1 MGKASKFRRSWGRH
15 SKHLREKLT
24 KVWPQTSRSLH
35 KPDSSWGHEGGRLR
49 QLTSTSTMVAC
60 PGGPWPPTPLL
71 VHRPGSWEVRHQA
84 WILREIRTHS
94 SRPRLLSWLML
105 TNQVTQHIQRSSN
118 GSERGQPSEARAHT
132 GRRKGA
138 EWHVS
143 AAGDVGGGGGSF
155 EWIYLLPLG
164 RDLSMKSSP
173 PRSCSWMT
181 SGSLINSK
189 MGPSPSTI
197 HFGRLEGRETA
208 FQCFLPKDT
217 KCKSPGKGTQV
228 HWNTPSCKHPTNIK
242 IIHSVLEP
250 QKCVF
255 PLSRWKYYKFS
266 AAEWLLDKTKRAESI
281 KYTSY
286 AGTVRPLWRGCGPD
300 CRKAWRWHWWRS
312 QSSAVVCGSDLE
324 DTAKTVLP

>member
-1 MGKASKFRRSWGRH
+1 M
-15 SKHLREKLT
+15 
-24 KVWPQTSRSLH
+24 
-35 KPDSSWGHEGGRLR
+35 D
-49 QLTSTSTMVAC
+49 
-60 PGGPWPPTPLL
+60 LL
-71 VHRPGSWEVRHQA
+71 
-84 WILREIRTHS
+84 I
-94 SRPRLLSWLML
+94 
-105 TNQVTQHIQRSSN
+105 
-118 GSERGQPSEARAHT
+118 
-132 GRRKGA
+132 
-138 EWHVS
+138 
-143 AAGDVGGGGGSF
+143 AAGKRPQHEVIS
-155 EWIYLLPLG
+155 
-164 RDLSMKSSP
+164 

-300 CRKAWRWHWWRS
+300 CRKAWRWRWWRS
-312 QSSAVVCGSDLE
+312 QSSAVACGSDLE

>member
-1 MGKASKFRRSWGRH
+1 
-15 SKHLREKLT
+15 
-24 KVWPQTSRSLH
+24 
-35 KPDSSWGHEGGRLR
+35 
-49 QLTSTSTMVAC
+49 
-60 PGGPWPPTPLL
+60 
-71 VHRPGSWEVRHQA
+71 
-84 WILREIRTHS
+84 
-94 SRPRLLSWLML
+94 ML
-105 TNQVTQHIQRSSN
+105 TNQVTQHTQRSSN
-118 GSERGQPSEARAHT
+118 GSEGSRAKREPTLAGGQEQ
-132 GRRKGA
+132 
-138 EWHVS
+138 
-143 AAGDVGGGGGSF
+143 GDVLAQRVTGAALNGCTYCRWEETSA
-155 EWIYLLPLG
+155 WSHLP
-164 RDLSMKSSP
+164 P
-173 PRSCSWMT
+173 SCSWMT

-189 MGPSPSTI
+189 MGPSPGTI

-208 FQCFLPKDT
+208 FQCLLPKDT

-255 PLSRWKYYKFS
+255 PWSRWKYYKFS

-312 QSSAVVCGSDLE
+312 QSSAVACGSDLE